1 MLEAMSLNL
10 DARTFR
16 DLLADPAAAEGLSAV
31 MGSPL
36 VIVEADD
43 ASAGRKLAG
52 LDITLLPAVVLAVA
66 RDPLCLPAAAFP
78 AADVILTED
87 KTAGAPFVGPAD
99 GVCAAIEKISA
110 SLDVNPVAG
119 TALALLLRSSAGLPV
134 PAALVAESATY
145 SALQDVSEVR
155 RWRSGR
161 PVRPPEPGTD
171 RVLVGRPRPDLR
183 ITLSRPAPPNAV
195 DWRLRGARAPAPAT
209 GRPEPGPPGGLRGTW

>member
-52 LDITLLPAVVLAVA
+52 LDITLLPALVLAVA
-66 RDPLCLPAAAFP
+66 RDPLCLPPAAFP

-87 KTAGAPFVGPAD
+87 KTAGAPRVGPAD
-99 GVCAAIEKISA
+99 GACAAIEKISA
-110 SLDVNPVAG
+110 ALHAQPGAG
-119 TALALLLRSSAGLPV
+119 
-134 PAALVAESATY
+134 
-145 SALQDVSEVR
+145 
-155 RWRSGR
+155 
-161 PVRPPEPGTD
+161 
-171 RVLVGRPRPDLR
+171 
-183 ITLSRPAPPNAV
+183 PAPPL
-195 DWRLRGARAPAPAT
+195 LRRAAAAP
-209 GRPEPGPPGGLRGTW
+209 